1 MPPRMEIKRM
11 AFPGKIISLLFGT
24 YNIRVIYDTV
34 FLTFRSY
41 SHPACFMVLRHLVSE
56 CCSFPLALTTG
67 LGFDYLGWGCLL
79 MKMVGQVF
87 LVCQKCFESMAD
99 SVCAEW

>member
-1 MPPRMEIKRM
+1 M
-11 AFPGKIISLLFGT
+11 AFPGKIISLLFGR

-41 SHPACFMVLRHLVSE
+41 SHPPCFMVLRHLVSE

-67 LGFDYLGWGCLL
+67 LGFDYLRWGCRIDNNDGTGVYGRLEVL
-79 MKMVGQVF
+79 
-87 LVCQKCFESMAD
+87 
-99 SVCAEW
+99 